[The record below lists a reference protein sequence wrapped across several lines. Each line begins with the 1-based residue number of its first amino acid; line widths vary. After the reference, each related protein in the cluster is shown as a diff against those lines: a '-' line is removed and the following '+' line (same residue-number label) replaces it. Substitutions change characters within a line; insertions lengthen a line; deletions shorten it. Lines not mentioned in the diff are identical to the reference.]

1 VRIRGTQA
9 ARWRHVPAGMRDV
22 PADEM
27 VRRRWLEGRW
37 RQLFTRWGYAEIE
50 TPLLEFL
57 ETFLQGA
64 GPGVGDRLLKLVDAG
79 GEVLALRPEM
89 TVPLARYAATR
100 LLPADGRPW
109 RLAYVAAVFR
119 GQERGSGRE
128 RQFTQAGVELIGD
141 GSLAAD
147 AEVIAL
153 AAEALRAA
161 GVEQATVSVGH
172 AGFLRGVLATLP
184 AAAADAARDLL
195 YRRAFAELE
204 RIVPPGP
211 AREALRAVPGL
222 RGAAALERAAE
233 LATTAESRE
242 ALVTLDAVLTALAP
256 YDLDVR
262 LEVDLGLIRDFD
274 YYTGVVFEAHGPRA
288 GRPLLGGGR
297 YDGLLARFGH
307 PAPATGFALGV
318 ERVLETARVV
328 PQAPP
333 QVVVRYDGGDTYARA
348 VRAAARLREAG
359 AVAVLAAGRQPA
371 SLDAPAFQVWITEDG
386 LRVAGDRHP
395 VPATLEALC
404 AQVRAM
410 RRDGMTEWRDG

>member
-1 VRIRGTQA
+1 MPV
-9 ARWRHVPAGMRDV
+9 GMRDV

-27 VRRRWLEGRW
+27 VRRRWLEARW
-37 RQLFTRWGYAEIE
+37 RALFARWGYVEVE

-64 GPGVGDRLLKLVDAG
+64 GPGVGDRLLKLVDTG

-100 LLPADGRPW
+100 LLPAGDRPW

-128 RQFTQAGVELIGD
+128 RQFTQAGVEVIGD

-153 AAEALRAA
+153 AAEALRIA

-195 YRRAFAELE
+195 YRRAFAELD
-204 RIVPPGP
+204 RVVPAGP

-222 RGAAALERAAE
+222 RGAGALERAAA

-242 ALVTLDAVLTALAP
+242 ALAVLGAVLEALAP
-256 YDLDVR
+256 YALDVR

-297 YDGLLARFGH
+297 YDALLARFGQ

-318 ERVLETARVV
+318 ERVLDATHVAL
-328 PQAPP
+328 PQPP
-333 QVVVRYDGGDTYARA
+333 RVVVRYGDGAAYARA

-359 AVAVLAAGRQPA
+359 AIAVLAAGDGPA
-371 SLDAPAFQVWITEDG
+371 SLDAPAFQVWVTEDG
-386 LRVAGDRHP
+386 IRVDSDRHP

-410 RRDGMTEWRDG
+410 QTDP